1 MFQFSITIDENGI
14 TERDMRFV
22 RSALGRRKERFVR
35 MFCSSGKKEQESMP
49 LMTFLVGGFVCIG
62 ILSAK
67 RVAERKTGNDYSFIS
82 MLNGNFGKTKRRFTE
97 RVAAENNDL
106 K

>member
-1 MFQFSITIDENGI
+1 MREN
-14 TERDMRFV
+14 DLRFV
-22 RSALGRRKERFVR
+22 RSALGRRKERVVR
-35 MFCSSGKKEQESMP
+35 MFCSSEKKEQESLP

>member
-1 MFQFSITIDENGI
+1 
-14 TERDMRFV
+14 
-22 RSALGRRKERFVR
+22 RRKRLMR
-35 MFCSSGKKEQESMP
+35 MFCDSSSRKTKKEQESVSI
-49 LMTFLVGGFVCIG
+49 MTFLVGGFVCIG

-97 RVAAENNDL
+97 RVAAESNDL